1 MTIKLTRNAAA
12 KTNEV
17 LEAEMTG
24 EVIAALAEFV
34 AAQKTAEAKAVAVNV
49 IMKAFMHENTSWD
62 TLGHKMYGSET
73 LGRKGQQDFF
83 KSVLIDNEIIS

>member
-24 EVIAALAEFV
+24 EVIACLAQFV
-34 AAQKTAEAKAVAVNV
+34 ADRKGDEAKAVAVNV

-62 TLGHKMYGSET
+62 TLGHKMYGSEV